1 MGRTIFQVFVSVLV
15 LGLVTSELSTE
26 NTERNEGLENVELE
40 PAMARLIRPQVEK
53 RLEEASI
60 SRNAVSSNISFF
72 NYM

>member
-26 NTERNEGLENVELE
+26 NTERNEGSENVELE